1 MPGVSKEQITRA
13 KEWDLLSYLQ
23 AREPQELKRCGVG
36 EYCLKSHDSLKI
48 SNGKWNWHSQGIGGK
63 TALDYLIKVRG
74 MDFVSAVETL
84 CGERAA
90 VAQMQTE
97 RQGRPRSFSL
107 PEKNRVASAAVA
119 YLQSRGITADI
130 IGRCMGNGTLYESK
144 RHHNCVFVGKDQAG
158 KARYAFLR
166 GSNGNFK
173 QEVAGSDKRYGF
185 CLPAADPASPYL
197 AVTESAID
205 ALSAAS
211 LVKRQ
216 GGEWEKAHYL
226 SLGGTSP
233 RALLQ
238 FLKDHPKVNS
248 VSLCLDADKS
258 GTLGMAKIRE
268 ALEGDEELKDR
279 MIALVDN
286 PPSAT
291 SGCKDYNQLLV
302 KKEARH
308 RQERKRQDVDMAM

>member
-1 MPGVSKEQITRA
+1 MAGVSKEQIARA

-48 SNGKWNWHSQGIGGK
+48 SNGKWNWHSRGIGGK

-74 MDFVSAVETL
+74 MDFVSAVEAL

-90 VAQMQTE
+90 VVQMPAE
-97 RQGRPRSFSL
+97 RQGSKRPFAL
-107 PEKNRVASAAVA
+107 PEKNRVASAAVN
-119 YLQSRGITADI
+119 YLQGRGIAADI
-130 IGRCMGNGTLYESK
+130 IGRCMGSGTLYESK
-144 RHHNCVFVGKDQAG
+144 GHHNCVFVGRDQAG

-166 GSNGNFK
+166 GTGGTFK
-173 QEVAGSDKRYGF
+173 QEISGSDKRYGF

-197 AVTESAID
+197 AVAESAID
-205 ALSAAS
+205 ALSVAS

-238 FLKDHPKVNS
+238 FLHDHPSVNCI
-248 VSLCLDADKS
+248 SLCLDADKA
-258 GTLGMAKIRE
+258 GTLGMAKIHE
-268 ALEGDEELKDR
+268 AVEGDRELKAR
-279 MIALVDN
+279 VKVLVDN

-291 SGCKDYNQLLV
+291 TGCKDYNQLLV
-302 KKEARH
+302 KKEAQR
-308 RQERKRQDVDMAM
+308 RQERKRQDYDIAM